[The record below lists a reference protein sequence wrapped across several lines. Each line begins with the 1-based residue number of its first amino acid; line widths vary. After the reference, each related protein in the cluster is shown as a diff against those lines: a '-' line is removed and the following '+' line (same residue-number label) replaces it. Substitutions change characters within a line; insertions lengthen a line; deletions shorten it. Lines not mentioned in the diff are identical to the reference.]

1 MTTQH
6 PAFDLNVPPSGGSRR
21 PFFPSRA
28 AIWAWVPALL
38 LVSLLGAQLAVL
50 SSVLD
55 DPTFASEPDYYR
67 KALDWDTRQA
77 RARES
82 QALGWIARAWADGA
96 TAATRTVSVSITDAH
111 GAALSGAAVR
121 ATTFPNT
128 RAGQAR
134 ELSFFEVSPGVYRA
148 ELGAA
153 RPGIWEL
160 RCSATRG
167 QARFESTLRFEL
179 EATGVEP

>member
-1 MTTQH
+1 MTPQH
-6 PAFDLNVPPSGGSRR
+6 PLLDLHAPPSGGSRR
-21 PFFPSRA
+21 PFLSSRA
-28 AIWAWVPALL
+28 AIWPWVPALL
-38 LVSLLGAQLAVL
+38 LVSLLGTQLAVL

-55 DPTFASEPDYYR
+55 DPGFASEPDYYR
-67 KALDWDTRQA
+67 KALHWDTQQA

-82 QALGWIARAWADGA
+82 QALGWVARASVVGA
-96 TAATRTVSVSITDAH
+96 TPAARAVSVSITDAS
-111 GAALSGAAVR
+111 GAAVSGAAVR
-121 ATTFPNT
+121 ATAFPNT

-134 ELSFFEVSPGVYRA
+134 ELSFREVSPGMYRA

-179 EATGVEP
+179 EASGGER